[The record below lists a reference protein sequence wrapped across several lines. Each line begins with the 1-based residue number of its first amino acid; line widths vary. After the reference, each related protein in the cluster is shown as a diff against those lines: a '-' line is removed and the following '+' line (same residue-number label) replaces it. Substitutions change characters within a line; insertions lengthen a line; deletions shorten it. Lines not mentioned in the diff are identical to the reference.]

1 MAGLGRAGHN
11 PAIISLKC
19 RMPVNKE
26 LNTAALELM
35 NTSKRVFITTHLRPD
50 GDACGCMRAMMEGLS
65 ALGKDVRPLLLSP
78 LPGWYES
85 MFEHKVPVLG
95 NDIKKEEL
103 AGRFADVDL
112 IIIVDTNSLVQLPG
126 LEEWFKAARAGGKK
140 FLVID
145 HHVTGDNLGDV
156 ELIDNAA
163 SAAGE
168 IVYDLFRAVHWEITR
183 VVAEAIF
190 IAISTDTGW
199 FKYANADSRIFH
211 TAADLIQIGVKPNDI
226 YRRMYQSFT
235 PSRLKLMTR
244 MLEHLELHE
253 NARVAT
259 QYILR
264 KDFDETGS
272 SGPDTENLIDE
283 CQRIQTVEV
292 AAIFVELSDGRFRCS
307 LRSKGKVDVRKVAQ
321 KFGGGGHTLASG
333 VNLQG
338 PLDTAKTAILHEIAE
353 QL

>member
-1 MAGLGRAGHN
+1 M
-11 PAIISLKC
+11 PIIAKQY
-19 RMPVNKE
+19 K
-26 LNTAALELM
+26 AAMDLI
-35 NTSKRVFITTHLRPD
+35 NASKKVLITTHLRPD
-50 GDACGCMRAMMEGLS
+50 GDACGCVRAMMEGLS
-65 ALGKDVRPLLLSP
+65 SMGKQVQPLLLSP
-78 LPGWYES
+78 LASWYEA
-85 MFEHKVPVLG
+85 MFTRKIPVLG

-103 AGRFADVDL
+103 AAQLADIDL
-112 IIIVDTNSLVQLPG
+112 VVIVDTNSLVQLPG
-126 LEEWFKAARAGGKK
+126 LEDWLKAVRAAGKK
-140 FLVID
+140 ILVID
-145 HHVTGDNLGDV
+145 HHVTGDNLGDI
-156 ELIDNAA
+156 ELIDDAA

-168 IVYDLFRAVHWEITR
+168 IVYDFFKAVGWAITPA
-183 VVAEAIF
+183 VAEAIF

-199 FKYANADSRIFH
+199 FKYGNADSRIFH
-211 TAADLIQIGVKPNDI
+211 TAAELIQIGVKPNEI
-226 YRRMYQSFT
+226 YRRIYQSFT

-253 NARVAT
+253 NGHVAT

-272 SGPDTENLIDE
+272 TGPDTENLIDE

-292 AAIFVELSDGRFRCS
+292 AVLFVELADGRFRCS
-307 LRSKGKVDVRKVAQ
+307 LRSKGRVNVRQIAQ

-338 PLDTAKTAILHEIAE
+338 PLDSAKASILNEIRL

>member
-1 MAGLGRAGHN
+1 
-11 PAIISLKC
+11 
-19 RMPVNKE
+19 MPINAKQYK
-26 LNTAALELM
+26 AALDLIDA
-35 NTSKRVFITTHLRPD
+35 SKKAFITTHIRPD
-50 GDACGCMRAMMEGLS
+50 GDACGCVRAIMEGLS
-65 ALGKDVRPLLLSP
+65 AMGKQVQPLLLSP
-78 LPGWYES
+78 LSSWYES
-85 MFEHKVPVLG
+85 IFPHKIPILG

-103 AGRFADVDL
+103 AAKYADIDL

-126 LEEWFKAARAGGKK
+126 LEDWLKGFRASGKK
-140 FLVID
+140 ILVID
-145 HHVTGDNLGDV
+145 HHVTSDNLGDV
-156 ELIDNAA
+156 ELIDDAA

-168 IVYDLFRAVHWEITR
+168 IVYDFFKAVGWAITPA
-183 VVAEAIF
+183 VAEAIF
-190 IAISTDTGW
+190 IAVSTDTGW
-199 FKYANADSRIFH
+199 FKYGNADSRIFH
-211 TAADLIQIGVKPNDI
+211 TAADLIQIGVKPNEI
-226 YRRMYQSFT
+226 FRRMYQSFT

-244 MLEHLELHE
+244 MLEHLELHA
-253 NARVAT
+253 NGRVAT

-292 AAIFVELSDGRFRCS
+292 AVLFVELADGRFRCS
-307 LRSKGKVDVRKVAQ
+307 LRSKGKVDVRKITQ

-338 PLDTAKTAILHEIAE
+338 PFDSAKTSILQEILT

>member
-1 MAGLGRAGHN
+1 
-11 PAIISLKC
+11 
-19 RMPVNKE
+19 MPIHTKQYKS
-26 LNTAALELM
+26 ALDLI
-35 NTSKRVFITTHLRPD
+35 NASKKVFITTHLRPD
-50 GDACGCMRAMMEGLS
+50 GDACGCVRAMMEGLS
-65 ALGKDVRPLLLSP
+65 AMGKQVQPLLLSP
-78 LPGWYES
+78 LASWYES

-103 AGRFADVDL
+103 AGRFADIDL
-112 IIIVDTNSLVQLPG
+112 IVIVDTNSLVQLPG
-126 LEEWFKAARAGGKK
+126 LAEWLKDARNGGTKI
-140 FLVID
+140 LVID
-145 HHVTGDNLGDV
+145 HHVTGDNLGDM
-156 ELIDNAA
+156 ELIDTAA
-163 SAAGE
+163 AAAGE
-168 IVYDLFRAVHWEITR
+168 IVYDFFRAAGWEITPA
-183 VVAEAIF
+183 VAEAIF
-190 IAISTDTGW
+190 VAISTDTGW
-199 FKYANADSRIFH
+199 FKYGNADSRIFH
-211 TAADLIQIGVKPNDI
+211 AAADLIQIGVKANDI

-253 NARVAT
+253 DGRVAT

-292 AAIFVELSDGRFRCS
+292 AIIFVELADGRFRCS

-338 PLDTAKTAILHEIAE
+338 PLDTAKAAILHEINA